1 MELGEWA
8 GYNAEVYRTTVKCQ
22 AKTVNIYCIIKDYDS
37 TPENSSK

>member
-22 AKTVNIYCIIKDYDS
+22 AKTVNILYHQRL
-37 TPENSSK
+37 